1 MHRWASISINHLF
14 FSSKD
19 TTPGVK
25 NSYGKV
31 VVNKEELLAHC
42 ITCAQKALRRPYDL
56 ETFDKC
62 LMIEGVDTNDNSYKR
77 PIISKFSTF

>member
-1 MHRWASISINHLF
+1 MSKHIYQSLVF
-14 FSSKD
+14 PSKD
-19 TTPGVK
+19 TTPGGGK

-62 LMIEGVDTNDNSYKR
+62 LMIEGVDTNGNSHKR
-77 PIISKFSTF
+77 PIMSKFSTF